1 MAFVLLTLFNY
12 FLDEPSKPKTPEII
26 DYDNQSVT
34 LKWSPPEKDGGA
46 PIEKYFIE
54 KKDKYE
60 NYIITIIECSITFNV
75 LKYCFVK

>member
-1 MAFVLLTLFNY
+1 MCNLYYSIV

-34 LKWSPPEKDGGA
+34 LKWTPPEKDGGA

-60 NYIITIIECSITFNV
+60 NYIITA
-75 LKYCFVK
+75 VKLLLMYSTIVV